1 MKLKIHRL
9 IVWPQDVRQAPRV
22 IAFNVEKVGVITGWS
37 ATGKSAI
44 VAIIDYVLGSGTCA
58 IPVGKIRDL
67 AAWYGL
73 VIETAEGTM
82 MVAREKP
89 ASRQVASDYWVAAN
103 YELATALPARPVANE
118 KVDKFKSRM
127 DRLAGLS
134 DLRLSPDETDGFS
147 ERASFRDMAAFNF
160 LPQHIVANP
169 YTMFFKADS
178 SDHKRKLSNV
188 LPLALGI
195 VTNDDLLRLHRM
207 SLLQRQAREI
217 EQRLRARRA
226 GVETW
231 RANLQGAFYR
241 AQELNLLPA
250 GGAPTDLDRIVDLL
264 RTMVTAG
271 GRSLPGVGRVEGAVA
286 RLEEVRRQEKEVDGK
301 ISSARRR
308 LRKLRSLRA
317 SVDDYDAILA
327 EQTARTHGVGWLK
340 DAVGKDHCVLCGTD
354 TEVARRALAAL
365 DQPLRELQELTAG
378 TVEAAPV
385 VDAEIVN
392 IEAQLITDERR
403 LLELREL
410 RIGIEAE
417 ADEERGLAR
426 TLESVYRFIG
436 NTEQALR
443 MMGNLEGAD
452 GLEGQLRALQE
463 QIAALRLELDV
474 EGQKSKRDGIQAL
487 IAGYILKFIETLGI
501 VGAGGTPELDERE
514 LNLKF
519 VQAGQRRAD
528 FLWEIGSGENWMG
541 YHLATLLALHGTFLR
556 RKKASPVPTFL
567 VIDQPSQVYF
577 PGETFDDIA
586 KSTGGETVGVDE
598 RARRKKLDDLG
609 RTKQIFAAIARAH
622 RSFNGEVQIIV
633 LEHADQTA
641 WGEEAN
647 VALVENWRGDTD
659 YLIPRSWGN

>member
-1 MKLKIHRL
+1 MQLKIHRL
-9 IVWPQDVRQAPRV
+9 IVWPDDIRHAVRV
-22 IAFNVEKVGVITGWS
+22 IAFDTNKVGVITGWS

-44 VAIIDYVLGSGTCA
+44 VSIIDYVLGSGSCA

-82 MVAREKP
+82 MVARQKP
-89 ASRQVASDYWVAAN
+89 ENRQVSSAYWVVPGYRLDA
-103 YELATALPARPVANE
+103 ALPARPVANE
-118 KVDKFKSRM
+118 KVDVFKSRM

-134 DLRLSPDETDGFS
+134 DLRLSPDEADGFS

-188 LPLALGI
+188 LPLALGV
-195 VTNDDLLRLHRM
+195 VTNDDLLRLHRLN
-207 SLLQRQAREI
+207 LLQRQVREI

-231 RANLQGAFYR
+231 RANVQGAFYR

-250 GGAPTDLDRIVDLL
+250 GESPTELNQIIELL
-264 RTMVTAG
+264 HGMVAAG
-271 GRSLPGVGRVEGAVA
+271 GRSLAGAGRVEGVVT
-286 RLEEVRRQEKEVDGK
+286 RLEEVRRQEKEVDAN
-301 ISSARRR
+301 ISAARRR
-308 LRKLRSLRA
+308 LRRLKSLRA

-340 DAVGKDHCVLCGTD
+340 EAVGKDHCVLCGADTD
-354 TEVARRALAAL
+354 SARAALAGL
-365 DQPLRELQELTAG
+365 DRQIQEMSELTAG

-385 VDAEIVN
+385 VDAEIVE
-392 IEAQLITDERR
+392 IETQLIVDERR
-403 LLELREL
+403 LLDLREL
-410 RIGIEAE
+410 RVGVEAA
-417 ADEERGLAR
+417 ADEERGHAR

-443 MMGNLEGAD
+443 MMGNIEGAD
-452 GLEGQLRALQE
+452 GLDEQLRLLQE
-463 QIAALRLELDV
+463 QIAALRRELDV
-474 EGQKSKRDGIQAL
+474 EGQKSKRDSVHAL
-487 IAGYILKFIETLGI
+487 IAGYISKFIETLGI
-501 VGAGGTPELDERE
+501 AGAEGTPELDERE

-519 VQAGQRRAD
+519 VQTGQRKAD

-556 RKKASPVPTFL
+556 RGSASPVPTFL

-577 PGETFDDIA
+577 PGETFDDMA
-586 KSTGGETVGVDE
+586 KSADRDAAQVDE
-598 RARRKKLDDLG
+598 RAQRKKLNDLE
-609 RTKQIFAAIARAH
+609 RTKRIFTAVARAH
-622 RSFNGEVQIIV
+622 RSFNGELQIIV

-641 WGEEAN
+641 WGELDN
-647 VALVENWRGDTD
+647 VGPVENWRGDRD
-659 YLIPRSWGN
+659 YLIPRAWGT

>member
-1 MKLKIHRL
+1 MQLKVHRL
-9 IVWPQDVRQAPRV
+9 IVWPENVRHAPRV
-22 IAFNVEKVGVITGWS
+22 IAFDVNKVGVITGWS

-44 VAIIDYVLGSGTCA
+44 VSIIDYVLGSGTCA

-73 VIETAEGTM
+73 VIETAEGMM
-82 MVAREKP
+82 MVARQKP
-89 ASRQVASDYWVAAN
+89 ERRQVSSDYWVVAG
-103 YELATALPARPVANE
+103 YRLETALPARPVANE
-118 KVDKFKSRM
+118 TVDVFKSRM

-134 DLRLSPDETDGFS
+134 DLRLSPDEADGFA

-195 VTNDDLLRLHRM
+195 ATNDDLMRLHRL
-207 SLLQRQAREI
+207 SLLQRQVREI

-231 RANLQGAFYR
+231 RANVQGAFYR

-250 GGAPTDLDRIVDLL
+250 GDAPADLDRIIELL
-264 RTMVTAG
+264 RGMVAAG
-271 GRSLPGVGRVEGAVA
+271 GLSLEGTGRIEGAVA
-286 RLEEVRRQEKEVDGK
+286 RLEEVRRQEKEVDGR
-301 ISSARRR
+301 ISAARRR
-308 LRKLRSLRA
+308 LRQLKSLRA

-340 DAVGKDHCVLCGTD
+340 DAVRKDHCVLCGADTD
-354 TEVARRALAAL
+354 VARAALAAL
-365 DQPLRELQELTAG
+365 DRPIQELSELTAG

-385 VDAEIVN
+385 VDAEIVE
-392 IEAQLITDERR
+392 IEAQLIVDERR
-403 LLELREL
+403 LLDLREL
-410 RIGIEAE
+410 RVGVEAA

-443 MMGNLEGAD
+443 MMGNIEGAD
-452 GLEGQLRALQE
+452 GLDEQLRLLQE
-463 QIAALRLELDV
+463 QISALRRELDV
-474 EGQKSKRDGIQAL
+474 EGQKSKRHTVHAL
-487 IAGYILKFIETLGI
+487 IAAYIVKFIETLGI
-501 VGAGGTPELDERE
+501 AGAEGTPELDERE

-519 VQAGQRRAD
+519 VQAGQRKAD

-541 YHLATLLALHGTFLR
+541 YHLATLLALHGAFLR
-556 RKKASPVPTFL
+556 RGKANPVPTFL

-577 PGETFDDIA
+577 PGETFDDVA
-586 KSTGGETVGVDE
+586 KSASDGAGVDE
-598 RARRKKLDDLG
+598 RARRKKLNDLE
-609 RTKQIFAAIARAH
+609 RTKQIFTAVARAH
-622 RSFNGEVQIIV
+622 KSFNGELQIIV

-641 WGEEAN
+641 WGELAN
-647 VALVENWRGDTD
+647 VVPVENWRGDTD
-659 YLIPRSWGN
+659 YLIPRAWGT